1 MDDGFFLDGSRL
13 EAECRARG
21 LDPEKIQRGPLT
33 GIRYD
38 GASSCYW
45 PSGIG
50 VDVLMLDTWQRE
62 VGENMRGGID

>member
-33 GIRYD
+33 ESSPWMLPSSD
-38 GASSCYW
+38 G
-45 PSGIG
+45 GG
-50 VDVLMLDTWQRE
+50 N
-62 VGENMRGGID
+62 GEPFT